1 MKFNNWS
8 LSSITGLLAV
18 IIFSVF
24 TFTAAALF
32 PSMVNPLYIWLSNLG
47 NVELNPSGAIF
58 FNLGCIITG
67 LILIPFFIGLYQW
80 NLQKTLNKIL
90 LIIGQSLGY
99 LNQYYDHGGCFPRNA
114 H

>member
-32 PSMVNPLYIWLSNLG
+32 PGLVNPLYVWLSNLG
-47 NVELNPSGAIF
+47 NVELNPSGGNF
-58 FNLGCIITG
+58 FQL
-67 LILIPFFIGLYQW
+67 GLYNNW
-80 NLQKTLNKIL
+80 FDIGSIFHWPLPVEPAK
-90 LIIGQSLGY
+90 IIG
-99 LNQYYDHGGCFPRNA
+99 
-114 H
+114 